1 MENSYNGKM
10 ILKRKTM
17 GFLCTREK
25 LKWWRMENCLEWSK
39 RTAGMQMLGFW
50 IWTNMVKSETHW

>member
-50 IWTNMVKSETHW
+50 IWTNMVKS